1 MIIIPGEKFHVVMR
15 RNYENQVQ
23 RHFIGAAD
31 VVEGSVVRASG
42 YAFIY
47 DEMKAQYIK
56 KPVKRTTILDLS
68 ESGYI
73 VNLIP
78 STIDIDEL
86 RYETI
91 DRTFL
96 AISDGKGY
104 LLDIN
109 EFGTKR

>member
-1 MIIIPGEKFHVVMR
+1 MIIAPGEKFHVVMR
-15 RNYENQVQ
+15 RSHEAQVQ

-31 VVEGSVVRASG
+31 VVEGAVVRASG

-47 DEMKAQYIK
+47 DDMKAQYVK
-56 KPVKRTTILDLS
+56 KAAKRTTILDLS

-78 STIDIDEL
+78 PSVDIDEL
-86 RYETI
+86 KYETI

-96 AISDGKGY
+96 AITDGKEF

-109 EFGTKR
+109 EFGTRR